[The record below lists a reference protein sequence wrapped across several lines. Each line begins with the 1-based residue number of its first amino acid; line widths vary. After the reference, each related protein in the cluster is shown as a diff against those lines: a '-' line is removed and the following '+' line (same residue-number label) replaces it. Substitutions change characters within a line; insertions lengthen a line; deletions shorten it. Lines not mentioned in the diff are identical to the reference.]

1 MVIKFFKLLKD
12 NWKEYIDYI
21 EFGDDVYPDEEP
33 SGQTLKDKIERAEQI
48 FYTIIGKIQEE
59 KKPPV
64 PRVYSAFEMRIQK
77 ALVDLL
83 IDMEKTVLFAKK
95 G

>member
-1 MVIKFFKLLKD
+1 MIIKFFKLLKD

-33 SGQTLKDKIERAEQI
+33 NGQTLKDKIERAEQI
-48 FYTIIGKIQEE
+48 FHTIIGKIKEE
-59 KKPPV
+59 KNPPV
-64 PRVYSAFEMRIQK
+64 PRVYSAFEIRVQE
-77 ALVDLL
+77 ALADLL
-83 IDMEKTVLFAKK
+83 IDMEKTVLFTKK